1 MSSAPPMNTPAACI
15 PPLQIR
21 KVCVF
26 SYEVALEAPIVSS
39 FGARHQRGALL
50 ISVQNVCGAVGW
62 GEVWCGM
69 PSSGALHRAH
79 LLREFVAPVLA
90 GMAVHDI
97 GLCVQ
102 QLRAL
107 LLPVER
113 LAGEPGPVSQVLAG
127 IDCALWD
134 LAAKVAQLPLYR
146 LLGGKRVSMPFYAS
160 GIAPDASTAYL
171 DTLRQD
177 GFRAFKFKAGFD
189 DGHTLRMLLA
199 QHRQLNS
206 GERMMIDAN
215 CGWELD
221 GASAAAAF
229 LADVDL
235 EWIEEPLAPDS
246 APADWKRLSQRSGHP
261 LAAGENL
268 LAMTRLVEAFE
279 WLGVIQPDVAKWGG
293 VTGVFALGRRA
304 LQAGLRFCPHS
315 FGTSVAAATTAHVLA
330 AVGGDGYLELDVNP
344 NPLRT
349 LVADRDWDVQPG
361 RLQLTDEPGNGLQMR
376 TDRLAPYLTSSFIAT
391 GETTKGLAQL
401 R

>member
-1 MSSAPPMNTPAACI
+1 MFRA
-15 PPLQIR
+15 PLQIS
-21 KVCVF
+21 KVGVF

-39 FGARHQRGALL
+39 FGARHRRGALL
-50 ISVQNVCGAVGW
+50 ISVESSCGAVGW

-69 PSSGALHRAH
+69 PSSGALHRAL

-90 GMAVHDI
+90 GMVVQDI

-102 QLRAL
+102 QLRSL

-113 LAGEPGPVSQVLAG
+113 LAGEPGPVSQILAG

-134 LAAKVAQLPLYR
+134 LAARVAQQPLYR
-146 LLGGKRVSMPFYAS
+146 LLGGTQFSMPFYAS

-171 DTLRQD
+171 DTLRED
-177 GFRAFKFKAGFD
+177 GFRAFKFKAGYD
-189 DGHTLRMLLA
+189 DARTLPLLAA
-199 QHRQLNS
+199 QHRRLHR

-215 CGWELD
+215 CGWELE
-221 GASAAAAF
+221 AALAAADF

-246 APADWKRLSQRSGHP
+246 PASDWDRLSQQARHP

-268 LAMTRLVEAFE
+268 FALPSLVEAFD
-279 WLGVIQPDVAKWGG
+279 WLAVVQPDVAKWGG
-293 VTGVFALGRRA
+293 VTGVFELGQRA

-315 FGTSVAAATTAHVLA
+315 FGTRVAAATTAHVLA
-330 AVGGDGYLELDVNP
+330 AVGGNGYLELDVNP

-349 LVADRDWDVQPG
+349 LVADMDWDLRAG

-376 TDRLAPYLTSSFIAT
+376 TDRLAPYLTSSFVAT
-391 GETTKGLAQL
+391 CKDGQRLGSTGL

>member
-1 MSSAPPMNTPAACI
+1 
-15 PPLQIR
+15 
-21 KVCVF
+21 VF
-26 SYEVALEAPIVSS
+26 SYEVELAAPIVSS

-50 ISVQNVCGAVGW
+50 ISVENVCGAVGW

-90 GMAVHDI
+90 GMVVQDI

-102 QLRAL
+102 QLRRL
-107 LLPVER
+107 LMPVER

-134 LAAKVAQLPLYR
+134 LAAKVAELPLYR
-146 LLGGKRVSMPFYAS
+146 LLGGHHRAAMPFYAS
-160 GIAPDASTAYL
+160 GIAPDASATYL
-171 DTLRQD
+171 DALRDD
-177 GFRAFKFKAGFD
+177 GFAAFKFKAGYD
-189 DGHTLRMLLA
+189 DARTLPMLRA
-199 QHRQLNS
+199 QYRRLHS

-215 CGWELD
+215 CGWELE
-221 GASAAAAF
+221 AALAAADF

-246 APADWKRLSQRSGHP
+246 PTADWQRLSQQARQP

-268 LAMTRLVEAFE
+268 FALPRLVEAFD
-279 WLGVIQPDVAKWGG
+279 WLGVVQPDVAKWGG
-293 VTGVFALGRRA
+293 VTGVFELGQRA

-315 FGTSVAAATTAHVLA
+315 FGTRVAAATTAHVLA

-349 LVADRDWDVQPG
+349 LVADMDWDLHAG

-376 TDRLAPYLTSSFIAT
+376 TDRLAPYLTSSYVAT
-391 GETTKGLAQL
+391 CKDGQRLGSMA
-401 R
+401 

>member
-1 MSSAPPMNTPAACI
+1 MASAAAGI
-15 PPLQIR
+15 APLQIS

-26 SYEVALEAPIVSS
+26 SYEVELAAPIVSS

-50 ISVQNVCGAVGW
+50 ISVENVCGAVGW

-90 GMAVHDI
+90 GMVVQDI

-102 QLRAL
+102 QLRRL
-107 LLPVER
+107 LMPVER

-134 LAAKVAQLPLYR
+134 LAAKVAELPLYR
-146 LLGGKRVSMPFYAS
+146 LLGGHHRAAMPFYAS
-160 GIAPDASTAYL
+160 GIAPDASAAYL
-171 DTLRQD
+171 DALRDD
-177 GFRAFKFKAGFD
+177 GFAAFKFKAGYD
-189 DGHTLRMLLA
+189 DARTLPMLRA
-199 QHRQLNS
+199 QYRRLHS

-215 CGWELD
+215 CGWELE
-221 GASAAAAF
+221 AALAAADF

-246 APADWKRLSQRSGHP
+246 PTADWQRLSQQARQP

-268 LAMTRLVEAFE
+268 FALPRLVEAFD
-279 WLGVIQPDVAKWGG
+279 WLGVVQPDVAKWGG
-293 VTGVFALGRRA
+293 VTGVFELGQRA

-315 FGTSVAAATTAHVLA
+315 FGTRVAAATTAHVLA

-349 LVADRDWDVQPG
+349 LVADMDWDLHAG

-376 TDRLAPYLTSSFIAT
+376 TDRLAPYLTSSYVAT
-391 GETTKGLAQL
+391 CKDGQRLGSMA
-401 R
+401 

>member
-1 MSSAPPMNTPAACI
+1 MASAAAGI
-15 PPLQIR
+15 APLQIS

-26 SYEVALEAPIVSS
+26 SYEVELAAPIVSS

-50 ISVQNVCGAVGW
+50 ISVENVCGAVGW

-90 GMAVHDI
+90 GMVVQDI

-102 QLRAL
+102 QLRRL
-107 LLPVER
+107 LMPVER

-134 LAAKVAQLPLYR
+134 LAAKVAELPLYR
-146 LLGGKRVSMPFYAS
+146 LLGGHHRAAMPFYAS
-160 GIAPDASTAYL
+160 GIAPDASATYL
-171 DTLRQD
+171 DALRDD
-177 GFRAFKFKAGFD
+177 GFAAFKFKAGYD
-189 DGHTLRMLLA
+189 DARTLPMLRA
-199 QHRQLNS
+199 QYRRLHS

-215 CGWELD
+215 CGWELE
-221 GASAAAAF
+221 AALAAADF

-246 APADWKRLSQRSGHP
+246 PTADWQRLSQQARQP

-268 LAMTRLVEAFE
+268 FALPRLVEAFD
-279 WLGVIQPDVAKWGG
+279 WLGVVQPDVAKWGG
-293 VTGVFALGRRA
+293 VTGVFELGQRA

-315 FGTSVAAATTAHVLA
+315 FGTRVAAATTAHVLA
-330 AVGGDGYLELDVNP
+330 AVGGNGYLELDVNP

-349 LVADRDWDVQPG
+349 LVADMDWDLHAG

-376 TDRLAPYLTSSFIAT
+376 TDRLTPYLTSSYVAT
-391 GETTKGLAQL
+391 CKDGQRLGSMA
-401 R
+401 

>member
-1 MSSAPPMNTPAACI
+1 MSRA
-15 PPLQIR
+15 PLQIS
-21 KVCVF
+21 KVGVF

-39 FGARHQRGALL
+39 FGARHRRGALL
-50 ISVQNVCGAVGW
+50 ISVESSCGAVGW

-69 PSSGALHRAH
+69 PSSGALHRAQ

-90 GMAVHDI
+90 GMVVQDI

-102 QLRAL
+102 QLRRL
-107 LLPVER
+107 LMPVER

-134 LAAKVAQLPLYR
+134 LAARVAQQPLYR
-146 LLGGKRVSMPFYAS
+146 LLCGQQMEAMPFYAS
-160 GIAPDASTAYL
+160 GIAPDAGTAYL
-171 DTLRQD
+171 DTLRED
-177 GFRAFKFKAGFD
+177 GFRAFKFKAGYD
-189 DGHTLRMLLA
+189 DARTLPMLRA
-199 QHRQLNS
+199 QYGRLNS

-215 CGWELD
+215 CGWELE
-221 GASAAAAF
+221 AALAAADF

-246 APADWKRLSQRSGHP
+246 PASDWERLSQRARHP

-268 LAMTRLVEAFE
+268 FALPRLVEAFD
-279 WLGVIQPDVAKWGG
+279 WLGVVQPDVAKWGG
-293 VTGVFALGRRA
+293 VTGVFELGQRA

-315 FGTSVAAATTAHVLA
+315 FGTRVAAATTAHVLA

-349 LVADRDWDVQPG
+349 LVADMDWDLGAG

-376 TDRLAPYLTSSFIAT
+376 TDRLAPYLTSSFVAT
-391 GETTKGLAQL
+391 CKEGQRLGSTGL

>member
-1 MSSAPPMNTPAACI
+1 MASAAAGI
-15 PPLQIR
+15 APLQIS

-26 SYEVALEAPIVSS
+26 SYEVELAAPIVSS

-50 ISVQNVCGAVGW
+50 ISVENVCGAVGW

-90 GMAVHDI
+90 GMVVQDI

-102 QLRAL
+102 QLRRL
-107 LLPVER
+107 LMPVER

-134 LAAKVAQLPLYR
+134 LAAKVAELPLYR
-146 LLGGKRVSMPFYAS
+146 LLGGHHRAAMPFYAS
-160 GIAPDASTAYL
+160 GIAPDASATYL
-171 DTLRQD
+171 DALRDD
-177 GFRAFKFKAGFD
+177 GFAAFKFKAGYD
-189 DGHTLRMLLA
+189 DARTLPMLRA
-199 QHRQLNS
+199 QYRRLHS

-215 CGWELD
+215 CGWELE
-221 GASAAAAF
+221 AALAAADF

-246 APADWKRLSQRSGHP
+246 PTADWQRLSQQARQP

-268 LAMTRLVEAFE
+268 FALPRLVEAFD
-279 WLGVIQPDVAKWGG
+279 WLGVVQPDVAKWGG
-293 VTGVFALGRRA
+293 VTGVFELGQRA
-304 LQAGLRFCPHS
+304 LQAGMRFCPHS
-315 FGTSVAAATTAHVLA
+315 FGTRVAAATTAHVLA

-349 LVADRDWDVQPG
+349 LVADMDWDLHAG

-376 TDRLAPYLTSSFIAT
+376 TDRLAPYLTSSYVAT
-391 GETTKGLAQL
+391 CKDGQRLGSMA
-401 R
+401 